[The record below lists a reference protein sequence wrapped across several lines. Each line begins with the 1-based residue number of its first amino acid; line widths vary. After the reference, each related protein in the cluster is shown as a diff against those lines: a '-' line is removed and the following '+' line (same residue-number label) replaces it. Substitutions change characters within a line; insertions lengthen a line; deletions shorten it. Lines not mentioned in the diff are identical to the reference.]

1 MSKKI
6 LFLCEDIWSMGEKKG
21 VSSLYRL
28 IQTVKYEFEV
38 AVLQP
43 VPQNFYVKNRYIQ
56 YLLNM
61 LFYIRNNI
69 KYIILGIR
77 QKNKP
82 DVIYASSSLPSFA
95 AYFLSKYYDIPY
107 LQRLYGTFLFHKLGN
122 KIELLKNYQEVIS
135 FLLPAN
141 KYIITDDGTYGDRV
155 AEYFG
160 ISEKK
165 IFFEKNGVDKLAL
178 EDKALFRREIRKE
191 FNIPENALVAISVS
205 RLVGWKRVDR
215 SIKAFNKISDKD
227 IFLIIVG
234 DGEEREAC
242 EALKD
247 NLNILFVGALTGE
260 KVREFM
266 LASDIF
272 VSMYDL
278 SNLGNPLLEA
288 MSAGLAIITL
298 DNGNTKD
305 VYDGNNMILLEYK
318 SEEEIVSSLTK
329 TILWLKANLEEKVL
343 LQQSANEYAQVN
355 LLTWEE
361 RINKEFKE
369 ILYWSNKCE

>member
-155 AEYFG
+155 AKYFG
-160 ISEKK
+160 ISEEK

-178 EDKALFRREIRKE
+178 EKKTLFRGEIRKE
-191 FNIPENALVAISVS
+191 LNIPENALVVISVS
-205 RLVGWKRVDR
+205 RLVQWKRVDR
-215 SIKAFNKISDKD
+215 SIMAFNKISDKD

-234 DGEEREAC
+234 DGEERAKYEK
-242 EALKD
+242 LKK
-247 NLNILFVGALTGE
+247 NSNIIFTGALTGE
-260 KVREFM
+260 KVKEFM

-272 VSMYDL
+272 ISMYDL

-288 MSAGLAIITL
+288 MSAGLATITL
-298 DNGNTKD
+298 DIGNTKD
-305 VYDGNNMILLEYK
+305 VYNGKNMILLEHK
-318 SEEEIVSSLTK
+318 SEEEIINSLVH
-329 TILWLKANLEEKVL
+329 TILELKINFKERIS
-343 LQQSANEYAQVN
+343 LQESARAYAESN

-369 ILYWSNKCE
+369 IVYWSNKYE